1 MREIVTLHKF
11 NIKFISTTSL
21 FTMRAILLSLLS
33 LVTAS
38 FPVCGFAQTKQSA
51 TSFVIDNNKYYLHQ
65 ISHHDLSGSDLEIG
79 SWNQNIVADNQYI
92 YIADHTDNASDHLTI
107 KRYNAING
115 LPADNLVI
123 SEKELIKYDIDLET
137 DEYER
142 CFSLVNCNNDSYF
155 ILLINVSPDKNLT
168 TGSKIK
174 FYLVDKEGTL
184 ERQFIC
190 TTSNIDY
197 SFMKTDISDFGIPV
211 FVGDVSEGNFE
222 MLLPMVNGINYMT
235 VINFSFKDFKQIG
248 CYSVFSDYSQTKR
261 YTKPT
266 IQIVDGS
273 FFIIDDIGILP
284 TLYSYKFSP
293 NQIYGQLNDNHINAH
308 GCNSFDFDNHRLLY
322 SGDIHY
328 DSDDAQNGITRFNI
342 GLWDK
347 IEESVVASR
356 ANPTA
361 SFDNYTHLASID
373 FGPSTINTKE
383 LYPYTYRQFMAVSD
397 YGNSTKHLHF
407 YVPGEFLATYQL
419 NKYDIPT
426 GVNDIIG
433 TNEAPDIN
441 YHITDNNITFD
452 CPVTDIYIFNITGRQ
467 IFHSE
472 IPVKSINLANFVK
485 GTYIVATP
493 QKSFKIIL

>member
-1 MREIVTLHKF
+1 
-11 NIKFISTTSL
+11 
-21 FTMRAILLSLLS
+21 MRANLLSLLS
-33 LVTAS
+33 LVTVS
-38 FPVCGFAQTKQSA
+38 FPIFGFAQTKQPA

-65 ISHHDLSGSDLEIG
+65 ISHHDLSASDLEIG

-92 YIADHTDNASDHLTI
+92 YLADHTDNSADHLTI
-107 KRYNAING
+107 KRYNAIDG
-115 LPADNLVI
+115 SPADNLVI
-123 SEKELIKYDIDLET
+123 GSSDLNQYWINELT
-137 DEYER
+137 DAER
-142 CFSLVNCNNDSYF
+142 C
-155 ILLINVSPDKNLT
+155 
-168 TGSKIK
+168 
-174 FYLVDKEGTL
+174 FYLVDINDDSHFIMILNPPLDDPGIPKNAIEFYFYLINKDGHI
-184 ERQFIC
+184 EREYYSKGIPSSD
-190 TTSNIDY
+190 SNY
-197 SFMKTDISDFGIPV
+197 PANGISEFGIPDFIGNPV
-211 FVGDVSEGNFE
+211 DGDFE
-222 MLLPMVNGINYMT
+222 MLLPMVDDIGHMSIVDY
-235 VINFSFKDFKQIG
+235 VFRDYKQSYIT
-248 CYSVFSDYSQTKR
+248 SVFYDYDHF

-266 IQIVDGS
+266 VSVIDDS
-273 FFIIDDIGILP
+273 FMIIDDINILP

-293 NQIYGQLNDNHINAH
+293 NQIFGQLNDSHINAH

-322 SGDIHY
+322 SGDIHH
-328 DSDDAQNGITRFNI
+328 DSDDDQNGITRFNI
-342 GLWDK
+342 GLWNK
-347 IEESVVASR
+347 TEESAVTSR

-383 LYPYTYRQFMAVSD
+383 QYPYTYRQFMAVSD

-426 GVNDIIG
+426 GVDDIIG
-433 TNEAPDIN
+433 INEAPDIN
-441 YHITDNNITFD
+441 YHIADNNLTFD

-493 QKSFKIIL
+493 HKSFKIIL